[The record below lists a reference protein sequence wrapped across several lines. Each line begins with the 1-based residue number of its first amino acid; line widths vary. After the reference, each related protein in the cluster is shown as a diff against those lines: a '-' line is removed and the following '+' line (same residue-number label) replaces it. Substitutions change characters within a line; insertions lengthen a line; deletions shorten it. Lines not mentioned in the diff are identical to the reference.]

1 MGSGRLPTI
10 PSAGAAQAAGGSG
23 ARGAPAFVSFNSSG
37 LGGGGGFLLF
47 YTFPFFSLLLPPF
60 FSDAFFFLSFPSF
73 PPSLSPLFPSGFGN
87 RERRGSCTRC
97 CARTPRPHRGRTR
110 LIAGGGPASLRPR
123 ARSAVFLA

>member
-37 LGGGGGFLLF
+37 LGGGGLLAVLYLSF
-47 YTFPFFSLLLPPF
+47 FFPSSSSLFFRRI
-60 FSDAFFFLSFPSF
+60 FFLSFPSF